1 MVGTVKGGQ
10 FWTHFKTGHGELADE
25 LEVGSGIRKRKKK
38 KTKDNVRVPR
48 ELQAEMAAISWD
60 DTAGGAS
67 LSWGEAVV
75 GGQETKGLAWA
86 GQVSAGCQTSW
97 GRFYFLIIRLL
108 LLKMM
113 LRFNRNDIILG
124 DNVEQSLLTKL
135 LPFKK

>member
-25 LEVGSGIRKRKKK
+25 LEVGSGMRKRKKK
-38 KTKDNVRVPR
+38 PKDNVRVPR
-48 ELQAEMAAISWD
+48 ELQAETAAISWD

-67 LSWGEAVV
+67 LSRGEAAA
-75 GGQETKGLAWA
+75 GGQETKGPAWA

-113 LRFNRNDIILG
+113 LRFNRSDIILG

-135 LPFKK
+135 FPFKK